1 MQKRKKF
8 SKIYDRFIEK
18 IYRFILLKVNSKEVA
33 QDLTSETFLKTWQFF
48 QENEIENFSAFLY
61 QTARN
66 LVIDHYRQ
74 KNKNQTAS
82 LENYSSLPDPK
93 QNLEEKI
100 FKDLEME
107 RVQKAISQ
115 LKPDYQDLIV
125 WRYLEGFSLKEIS
138 QFLAKS
144 EGATR
149 VLLHRA
155 LKSLREKIK
164 EI

>member
-18 IYRFILLKVNSKEVA
+18 IYRFIFLKVNSREVA
-33 QDLTSETFLKTWQFF
+33 QDLTSETFLRTWQFF
-48 QENEIENFSAFLY
+48 QENEVENFSAFLY

-74 KNKNQTAS
+74 KNKNHTTS

>member
-74 KNKNQTAS
+74 KNKNHTAS
-82 LENYSSLPDPK
+82 LENYSSFPDPK